1 MNDPRILVFS
11 AKFGNGH
18 LRAAQALIESIY
30 EIYPQAEVA
39 HLDAVEMLNKRF
51 NTVLK
56 DIYLG
61 MIKRTPRLWGGFYN
75 GTAGI
80 SPDAGLN
87 RLINNVGQIKYMKCI
102 NAFQPDL
109 IICTYP
115 TVAGVLARLRLKKV
129 LAVPVAT
136 VITDYTIHSQWI
148 HAGTDLYIVGCEDVR
163 RGLVAK
169 GIDPACIKVTGIP
182 VSLRFEDELDR
193 SNLMK
198 EFGLEPRLP
207 VVLVMGGAYGVL
219 EDIKGVCNMLAST
232 SLPCQTMVV
241 CGRDEKLYA
250 SLDKATLK
258 GSNAMY
264 KYGFVNNVEEL
275 MTVADIVIT
284 KAGGLTVS
292 EALTKGVP
300 MIIYK
305 PIPGQEEQNT
315 SFVVRNG
322 AGIAV
327 GSRSDLE
334 KNLYEFLADPALHKK
349 MKQAAAAA
357 LPGQAARQAVRY
369 MLQLTEETNL
379 EEARVG

>member
-334 KNLYEFLADPALHKK
+334 KNLYEFLADPALRKK

>member
-129 LAVPVAT
+129 LSVPVAT

-250 SLDKATLK
+250 SLNKATLK

-334 KNLYEFLADPALHKK
+334 KNLYEFLADPALYKK